1 MGVVTTGN
9 HRFSNVTQRSQFG
22 VLQEVVPGA
31 TVYVTDTSTGN
42 AATIYSDPGMTIQ
55 IPGALITTDPSGGY
69 EYYIPVAYNVT
80 ENITA
85 PSGLNVTISNIVLNG
100 NGGFLPLTGGTL
112 TGPLA
117 GTSADFSST
126 VTGSSFIGAGTG
138 LTGTASSL
146 SIGGNSATA
155 TDISTN
161 GTANQIWGMD
171 NTGSTQG
178 WQNVAAATGVS
189 SFNTRTGAVTLS
201 AADVNAVG
209 AISNSTTGSAAQL
222 QGSTWAIPAALGSTT
237 PAAVTGTTVVATS
250 QFSGPGTGLT
260 GTAGSLSIGG
270 TAATASNANQLLSQ
284 TWAIPGAIGS
294 TTPASITGTTVA
306 ATSQFSGPGTGLTGT
321 AAGLNIG
328 GNAATATTADNGVL
342 VGSLTTTSA
351 TSDTVTITGVTASS
365 HVSLTATNSAAAAM
379 IAATYV
385 SSKSANTLVIT
396 HTGTSGA
403 TFDIIATA
411 N

>member
-1 MGVVTTGN
+1 MGVITTGN

-22 VLQEVVPGA
+22 TLQEVVPGA
-31 TVYVTDTSTGN
+31 TVYVTDTSTGL
-42 AATIYSDPGMTIQ
+42 AAIIYSDPGMTIQ
-55 IPGALITTDPSGGY
+55 IPGALITTDTSGFY
-69 EYYIPVAYNVT
+69 DYYIPAAYNVT
-80 ENITA
+80 EQITA

-100 NGGFLPLTGGTL
+100 NGSFLPLTGGTL
-112 TGPLA
+112 TGALN

-138 LTGTASSL
+138 LTGTAASL
-146 SIGGNSATA
+146 SIGGNAATA

-161 GTANQIWGMD
+161 GTANQIWGM
-171 NTGSTQG
+171 NSGGTAQG
-178 WQNVAAATGVS
+178 WQNVAAVTGVS
-189 SFNTRTGAVTLS
+189 SFNTRTGAVTLTV
-201 AADVNAVG
+201 ADVNGVG
-209 AISNSTTGSAAQL
+209 TISNSTTGSAAQL
-222 QGSTWAIPAALGSTT
+222 QGSTWDIPAALGSTT
-237 PAAVTGTTVVATS
+237 PAAITGTTVAATS

-270 TAATASNANQLLSQ
+270 TAATATNANQLLSK
-284 TWAIPGAIGS
+284 TWAVPAALGS
-294 TTPASITGTTVA
+294 TTPAAVTGTTVT
-306 ATSQFSGPGTGLTGT
+306 ATTQFSGPGTGLTGT
-321 AAGLNIG
+321 AAGLSIG
-328 GNAATATTADNGVL
+328 GNAATATTATNGVL

-351 TSDTVTITGVTASS
+351 TTDTVTITGVTASS
-365 HVSLTATNSAAAAM
+365 HVSLTATNSAAAGM